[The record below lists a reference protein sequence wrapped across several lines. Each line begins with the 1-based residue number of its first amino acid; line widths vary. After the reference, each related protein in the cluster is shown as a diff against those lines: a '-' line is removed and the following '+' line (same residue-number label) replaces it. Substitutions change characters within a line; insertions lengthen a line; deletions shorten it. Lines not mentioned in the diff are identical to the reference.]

1 MIHTN
6 KYEGHTEGPWYFD
19 EDNELRKIWTSK
31 DEEALQ
37 NKEHDVWKYDVLKVS
52 KWFGND
58 ADARLIADAPLLL
71 AEVKRLREGISKVAD
86 SMASLV
92 KAYGLDEEDL
102 HDEIADWIDGFAKD
116 MLELIE

>member
-58 ADARLIADAPLLL
+58 ADAQLIADAPLLL
-71 AEVKRLREGISKVAD
+71 EEVKQLRLAIQNVADFPKRCPPALKLEGVIDAMVCMLREAIQ
-86 SMASLV
+86 
-92 KAYGLDEEDL
+92 
-102 HDEIADWIDGFAKD
+102 
-116 MLELIE
+116 